1 MINEIKYSGVISINF
16 RMEQLKQGLNSSH
29 PSKPKFDPHKK
40 ISLSTEAPPP
50 TKDYD
55 VTYDPKIGEFLKLP
69 CVILFIYI

>member
-1 MINEIKYSGVISINF
+1 
-16 RMEQLKQGLNSSH
+16 MEQLKQGLNSSH

-55 VTYDPKIGEFLKLP
+55 VTYDPKIGELLKL
-69 CVILFIYI
+69 